1 MIASN
6 ASGDEERKENE
17 VDEYDEENIFK
28 LSSNKEEK
36 NPNRENQANNEF
48 ANPIQLQIFQME
60 LEKKTIVGRDKIG
73 LEVSMMT
80 YQVGPV
86 V

>member
-1 MIASN
+1 LIASN